1 MSSPFQKNFCGKS
14 PFAMH
19 EGEPHKSLEH
29 QAEEYLGFPQE
40 KARQRTD
47 EYLNIVP
54 DEDGLM
60 EEQNSFEYGDL
71 ARHYLAGDET
81 ARAIQKKLGG
91 FGDTFLGKMVA
102 SAGSNIGGLV
112 HEATN
117 VLNGRPIMESLEDA
131 TNNFAGSVGSFVPKE
146 TSTKILDIYKK
157 YGPDG
162 KVKK

>member
-1 MSSPFQKNFCGKS
+1 MSSQFQKKFINKS
-14 PFAMH
+14 PLAQ
-19 EGEPHKSLEH
+19 KSLEH

-91 FGDTFLGKMVA
+91 FGDKLA
-102 SAGSNIGGLV
+102 
-112 HEATN
+112 
-117 VLNGRPIMESLEDA
+117 
-131 TNNFAGSVGSFVPKE
+131 
-146 TSTKILDIYKK
+146 DINA
-157 YGPDG
+157 
-162 KVKK
+162 